1 MSYSR
6 WGSSFWYTYWSAS
19 GGTNK
24 EEKIFEICDVSRNM
38 RFSYR
43 EIKKDMQSCLD
54 KVRSEFAKEKE
65 VEYLVDV
72 FDPSKG
78 SETVRFKSLVLEESL
93 LEELGEY
100 MKKFVTD
107 VEKTYETRYKI

>member
-19 GGTNK
+19 GGPNK
-24 EEKIFEICDVSRNM
+24 EEQIFEICDVSRNM

-107 VEKTYETRYKI
+107 VEKTYEIRYKI